1 MEGSM
6 LAKAVSVIVAGVL
19 TVIAVR
25 RTLSMLKTMQ
35 HAKVR
40 SQAPR
45 GLEPTRLRQ
54 DPKTGVYY
62 PDHS

>member
-1 MEGSM
+1 M

-25 RTLSMLKTMQ
+25 RALTMLKTLQ

-40 SQAPR
+40 AEAPR
-45 GLEPTRLRQ
+45 DRQPTRLRQ

-62 PDHS
+62 PES